1 MFQSSLDAN
10 HIEPPEVEPTPDH
23 LPADIPAD
31 DTEKSQARP
40 FIPWKEEPLPRE
52 ARSMLQH
59 QTIIK
64 KKHVKQGKPKT
75 ITPEMPLSM
84 KLPELP
90 ASLELEEV
98 EVTPIVEGDR
108 VVGIQVVC
116 HCGATH
122 EIRFEYDEP

>member
-1 MFQSSLDAN
+1 MLQPSLDAD
-10 HIEPPEVEPTPDH
+10 HKEPPEDESTPDH

-31 DTEKSQARP
+31 DTGKSQTP
-40 FIPWKEEPLPRE
+40 KFVPWKEEPLPRE
-52 ARSMLQH
+52 ASSMLHH

-64 KKHVKQGKPKT
+64 KKHVRPGKPKT
-75 ITPEMPLSM
+75 IAPEMPVN
-84 KLPELP
+84 
-90 ASLELEEV
+90 LELEEV

-108 VVGIQVVC
+108 VVGIKVVC